1 MFKKVIHWFRRKLF
15 SAMPTGALG
24 ERMAEAFLS
33 QQNYRILARNL
44 RLRSGEIDLLCQ
56 NKDGRVV
63 VVEVKTSE
71 KKSIMRFRPEKRVNA
86 GKRKKLKSLS
96 EEVKKKLPA
105 LKDKSF
111 RFDIVAVELNGN
123 GPGIPAI
130 RHIVAAFN

>member
-15 SAMPTGALG
+15 SALPTGVAG
-24 ERMAEAFLS
+24 ERMAEAFLA

-44 RLRSGEIDLLCQ
+44 RLPSGEVDLLCQ
-56 NKDGRVV
+56 NKDGRVI

-71 KKSIMRFRPEKRVNA
+71 KRTSTRFRPERRVNA
-86 GKRKKLKSLS
+86 GKRKKLKSLA
-96 EEVKKKLPA
+96 EEVKKKLPV

-111 RFDIVAVELNGN
+111 RFDVIAVELNGN

-130 RHIVAAFN
+130 RHHVGAF